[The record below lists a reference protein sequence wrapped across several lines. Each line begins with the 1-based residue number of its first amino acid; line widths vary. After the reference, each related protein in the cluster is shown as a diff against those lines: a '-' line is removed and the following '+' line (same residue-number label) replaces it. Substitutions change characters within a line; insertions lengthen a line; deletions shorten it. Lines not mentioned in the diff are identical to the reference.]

1 MVPESSR
8 LCVGE
13 PGDVQRGRSGASEP
27 ARSISMR
34 RADQGSILHGRPFG
48 RRRFLTACG
57 AALVAGA
64 RVHPGRSA
72 LAQSTTGGTLDQ
84 AVEDL
89 VVANRVLARE
99 GIVDGY
105 GHVSARHPASLNTF
119 LLARSIA
126 PELVTRDDVM
136 EYDLEGR
143 PLDARGRAS
152 YQERFIHSEIY
163 KARPDV
169 RAVVHCHT
177 PSLIPFCN
185 STVPLRPMFHM
196 SFFVAEGIPVFEIRT
211 AAGMTDLL
219 VKDAAL
225 GRALAEA
232 LGRKPAALMR
242 GHGAVVVADSIPTV
256 VGRSVYLDLNAR
268 MQAQAIALGGSVTY
282 VDPAEAR
289 LREGPNPY
297 DRSWEL
303 WKRKVTPAGQ

>member
-1 MVPESSR
+1 MVTAEITPAIGTSS
-8 LCVGE
+8 VGGGFS
-13 PGDVQRGRSGASEP
+13 PRAAPPSSLARGRIAGAS
-27 ARSISMR
+27 A
-34 RADQGSILHGRPFG
+34 
-48 RRRFLTACG
+48 
-57 AALVAGA
+57 V
-64 RVHPGRSA
+64 
-72 LAQSTTGGTLDQ
+72 AQSTTGGTLDQ

-169 RAVVHCHT
+169 RAIVHCHT

-219 VKDAAL
+219 VKDAVL

-256 VGRSVYLDLNAR
+256 VGRSVYLDLECAHADAGHRAR
-268 MQAQAIALGGSVTY
+268 RQHHLCGSRRGPAARRAQSRTIDPGSCGSG
-282 VDPAEAR
+282 R
-289 LREGPNPY
+289 
-297 DRSWEL
+297 
-303 WKRKVTPAGQ
+303 